1 DLRSKYAGDPNL
13 AEQLGSLETIAKQL
27 DVDVDFIAW
36 QLRPTALDDL
46 GLAAALTDYVKGWSE
61 HFNIHAESRVAGID
75 PKDLTNEI
83 ETAFYRIAQEA
94 LNNIA
99 KHAGA
104 RNVDILLESRLDD
117 VSLII
122 EDDGTGFD
130 TERAFSAEA
139 KGMGL
144 IGMRERAVLVGGKFD
159 I

>member
-1 DLRSKYAGDPNL
+1 ELSRRLSSAQEDERRRISRELHDQFGQQLSVLALKLADLRSKYAGDPNL

-104 RNVDILLESRLDD
+104 RNVDILLESRLD
-117 VSLII
+117 
-122 EDDGTGFD
+122 
-130 TERAFSAEA
+130 
-139 KGMGL
+139 
-144 IGMRERAVLVGGKFD
+144 
-159 I
+159 